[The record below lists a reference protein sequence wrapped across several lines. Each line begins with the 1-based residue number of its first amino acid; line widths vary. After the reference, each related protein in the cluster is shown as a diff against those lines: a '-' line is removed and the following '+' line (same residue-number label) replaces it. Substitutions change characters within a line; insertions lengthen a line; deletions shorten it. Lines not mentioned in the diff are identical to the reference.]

1 MELLGWRAMKSDR
14 LVGSFIFNVM
24 HLSLV
29 QPILYKQHYI
39 KHNAIKLT
47 FAWLAA
53 IFGGETAA
61 FGLSTKIKSILQ
73 PRILFNYLSKNIF
86 VLYRYAWKRQ
96 PLCLNCCWG
105 LPILKKNA
113 ISGSLKKRNFWVPIF
128 GGGKIVPQLTLS
140 VHTISNLP
148 TNRVKWRTAL

>member
-1 MELLGWRAMKSDR
+1 MKSDR

-47 FAWLAA
+47 FACLAA

-61 FGLSTKIKSILQ
+61 FGLSTKIKSIPQ
-73 PRILFNYLSKNIF
+73 SRILFNYLSKNIF
-86 VLYRYAWKRQ
+86 VLYRYA
-96 PLCLNCCWG
+96 
-105 LPILKKNA
+105 
-113 ISGSLKKRNFWVPIF
+113 
-128 GGGKIVPQLTLS
+128 
-140 VHTISNLP
+140 
-148 TNRVKWRTAL
+148 